1 MVRAKGGVVPQDK
14 AVPESA
20 SGDSNE
26 FDVGQRLRR
35 IRLARKLTL
44 SKVATSAGISEGFL
58 SQIERGVGNASI
70 ATLRSVAGVL
80 GVEMRD
86 LFDESTNR
94 TNVVLSWRD
103 RPVLSFGD
111 MGTKYLLTPALD
123 RNLEVFITEL
133 NPHGTTS
140 SMCSV
145 TQRSC
150 SWYWTG
156 RLNFIWLMRCF
167 NLRRGIRSPSGVQR
181 RILPRRPAESWRSC
195 CSLRRR
201 QVFDRAQEV
210 PTVKGDER
218 WQM

>member
-1 MVRAKGGVVPQDK
+1 MVWCLKTKQFQNRHRATPT
-14 AVPESA
+14 S
-20 SGDSNE
+20 
-26 FDVGQRLRR
+26 LM
-35 IRLARKLTL
+35 LATL

-133 NPHGTTS
+133 NPHGTTGDELYVHGDS
-140 SMCSV
+140 EELLLV
-145 TQRSC
+145 LD
-150 SWYWTG
+150 G
-156 RLNFIWLMRCF
+156 R
-167 NLRRGIRSPSGVQR
+167 
-181 RILPRRPAESWRSC
+181 AESWRSC

-201 QVFDRAQEV
+201 QVFDRSQEV